1 MARSADKVPEL
12 LWWVRLKDRAG
23 LYPMAEMM
31 MIADALPPGVMPL
44 MTAQAPVS
52 SMTWLCNLLT
62 PQPETCDGWW
72 LLRAAAN
79 YAENGCSSQDM
90 AIWNADGAAI
100 AAGMQSIAIF
110 G

>member
-1 MARSADKVPEL
+1 M
-12 LWWVRLKDRAG
+12 
-23 LYPMAEMM
+23 PM
-31 MIADALPPGVMPL
+31 
-44 MTAQAPVS
+44 MTARAPVS

-62 PQPETCDGWW
+62 PQPVTRDGWW
-72 LLRAAAN
+72 LLRAVGN